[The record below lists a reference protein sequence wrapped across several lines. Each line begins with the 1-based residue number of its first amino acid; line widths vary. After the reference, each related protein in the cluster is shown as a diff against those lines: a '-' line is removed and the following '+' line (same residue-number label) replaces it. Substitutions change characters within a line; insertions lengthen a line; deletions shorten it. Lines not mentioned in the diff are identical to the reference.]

1 MGSDFIEWGT
11 LAASLT
17 GDTVAAVDSERHLYV
32 TNFRHRV
39 SLGRRG
45 ETMCPGLQY
54 PKIKIYI

>member
-17 GDTVAAVDSERHLYV
+17 GDTIAAVDSERHLYV

-45 ETMCPGLQY
+45 KIICPVLQ
-54 PKIKIYI
+54 

>member
-17 GDTVAAVDSERHLYV
+17 GDTIAAVDSERHLYV

-45 ETMCPGLQY
+45 ETICPVLQL
-54 PKIKIYI
+54 PNMKINV